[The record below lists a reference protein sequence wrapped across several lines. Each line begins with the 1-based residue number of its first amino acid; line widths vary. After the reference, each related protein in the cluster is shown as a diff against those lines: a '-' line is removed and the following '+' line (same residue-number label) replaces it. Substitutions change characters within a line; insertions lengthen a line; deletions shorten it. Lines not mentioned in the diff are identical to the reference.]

1 MADDAL
7 VQAHIDPD
15 INARATEVLAMM
27 GLTVSEAVRRLLTY
41 VATGGATPFE
51 LAANRDEFAGWV
63 RAKVQEALDDPRPP
77 IPEEEANVYLDKL
90 SVELLR
96 RSEGGVA

>member
-51 LAANRDEFAGWV
+51 LATNREEFAGWV
-63 RAKVQEALDDPRPP
+63 RAKVQEALDDPRPGYS
-77 IPEEEANVYLDKL
+77 EEEADAIFDKWRT
-90 SVELLR
+90 EAR
-96 RSEGGVA
+96 RRIEGGGA